1 MKTTVRPVATGYG
14 DRDIWRIALPMIIS
28 SVTTPLLGLVDTAV
42 VGHLDQ
48 PQYLG
53 AVAAGATIFSVLF
66 MGLNFLRMGTTGIT
80 AQAFGAG
87 DGDGARRALGQALV
101 VALLLAALLIAVRG
115 WIIELAVAALDPGA
129 AVAAL
134 AREYFAV
141 RIWSAPATLAGFVLI
156 GWLIG
161 MQDARGPLAMTLA
174 TNLVN
179 IVLDIWFVHG
189 LGLQVRGVALATL
202 LAEFTGL
209 AVGLAYVAARLARHP
224 GRWQAA
230 QLVHPGSYR
239 RFAGLNADLLL
250 RTLALMFVL
259 AFITAQGARLGD
271 LVLAANAVLLNF
283 QYFSSY
289 ALDGIAH
296 AAEALAGKAIGAGD
310 RAALARMVRRA
321 LRWTLLLA
329 GGFTLAW
336 ALFGTGI
343 IALLT
348 SIDAVRATA
357 GAYLPW
363 LVLLPLVSAWSFLYD
378 GVFIG
383 ATWSRE
389 MRQVMLAA
397 ALLVFLPAW
406 LLARPLGNHA
416 LWLAFTLFMA
426 ARGIGM
432 GLWYRRLAGGDDTA
446 RRRMP

>member
-1 MKTTVRPVATGYG
+1 MPAPAIAPGYG
-14 DRDIWRIALPMIIS
+14 DREIWRIALPMIVS

-48 PQYLG
+48 PRYMA
-53 AVAAGATIFSVLF
+53 AVAAGATLFSVLF
-66 MGLNFLRMGTTGIT
+66 MGLNFLRMGTTGLT

-87 DGDGARRALGQALV
+87 DGDGVRRALGQALA
-101 VALLLAALLIAVRG
+101 VALLLAVLLIAAQG
-115 WIIELAVAALDPGA
+115 WILELALVALAPGT
-129 AVAAL
+129 AVAGL
-134 AREYFAV
+134 VREYFAV
-141 RIWSAPATLAGFVLI
+141 RIWSAPATLANFVLI

-179 IVLDIWFVHG
+179 IVLDVWFVQG

-209 AVGLAYVAARLARHP
+209 AVGLACLRSRLARHP
-224 GRWQAA
+224 GHWSRARLA
-230 QLVHPGSYR
+230 DPGSYR
-239 RFAGLNADLLL
+239 RLAAINADLLL

-259 AFITAQGARLGD
+259 AFITAQGARLGE
-271 LVLAANAVLLNF
+271 LFLAANAVLLNF
-283 QYFSSY
+283 HYFSSY

-296 AAEALAGKAIGAGD
+296 AAEALAGKAIGAAD
-310 RAALARMVRRA
+310 RAALACLVRRA

-336 ALFGTGI
+336 ALLGSKL
-343 IALLT
+343 IAMLT
-348 SIDAVRATA
+348 SIGAVRATA
-357 GAYLPW
+357 GTYLPW
-363 LVLLPLVSAWSFLYD
+363 LVALPLVSAWSFLYD

-383 ATWSRE
+383 ATWSRA

-397 ALLVFLPAW
+397 TLLVFLPAW

-432 GLWYRRLAGGDDTA
+432 HLWFARLAGRADTS
-446 RRRMP
+446 RRRVP